1 MRYGILAIALAA
13 AVPAASPAFAA
24 QMPVERAVAN
34 TSARTADNVALD
46 EGRKPAELLNFFGL
60 KRGMQVLDLFGGN
73 GYWAEI
79 IAPTI
84 GPRGRVT
91 VWQPAQFY
99 NEERR
104 KSFIEGAGRN
114 TNVQLISSP
123 FEAPDLPVSAYDFA
137 LINLDYHDV
146 YWQNA
151 QRGIPQMDPQA
162 WLQRLY
168 AAMKPGGIV
177 GVVDHVAPAGV
188 DPRQSVEKLHR
199 IDPAVIVADFQKAG
213 FELEGQSEMLR
224 NPADD
229 HSLSVFDKAIRG
241 KTDRAVFKFRKPKQ
255 AR

>member
-1 MRYGILAIALAA
+1 MRYGFFAIALAA
-13 AVPAASPAFAA
+13 AIPAASPASAA
-24 QMPVERAVAN
+24 QVSVERAVAKAD
-34 TSARTADNVALD
+34 ARTADNVALD
-46 EGRKPAELLNFFGL
+46 VNRKPAELLNFFGL

-104 KSFIEGAGRN
+104 TSFIAGAGRN
-114 TNVQLISSP
+114 NNVQLISSP
-123 FEAPDLPVSAYDFA
+123 FEAPDLLPASYDFA

-146 YWQNA
+146 YWENA
-151 QRGIPQMDPQA
+151 QRGIPRMDPQA

-177 GVVDHVAPAGV
+177 GVVDHVAPSGV

-199 IDPAVIVADFQKAG
+199 IDPAVIVADFQRAG

-255 AR
+255 AQ

>member
-1 MRYGILAIALAA
+1 MRYGLLALALA
-13 AVPAASPAFAA
+13 FSVPASIPAAA
-24 QMPVERAVAN
+24 QVPVERAVAN
-34 TSARTADNVALD
+34 TGARTADNVALD
-46 EGRKPAELLNFFGL
+46 VNRKPAELLNFLGL

-79 IAPTI
+79 IAPTV

-99 NEERR
+99 NQERR
-104 KSFIEGAGRN
+104 TGFIAGAGRN
-114 TNVQLISSP
+114 PNVQLISSP
-123 FEAPDLPVSAYDFA
+123 FEAPDLPAASYDFA

-151 QRGIPQMDPQA
+151 QRGIPRMEPQA

-177 GVVDHVAPAGV
+177 GVVDHVAPTGA
-188 DPRQSVEKLHR
+188 DPRASVEKFHR
-199 IDPAVIVADFQKAG
+199 IDPAVIRADFEKAG
-213 FELEGQSEMLR
+213 FVLEGQSEMLR

-229 HSLSVFDKAIRG
+229 HSLSVFDKTIRG
-241 KTDRAVFKFRKPKQ
+241 KTDRAVFKFRKPKRAQ
-255 AR
+255 

>member
-1 MRYGILAIALAA
+1 MRYGFLAIALAA
-13 AVPAASPAFAA
+13 AIPAASSASAA
-24 QMPVERAVAN
+24 QVSVERAVAN
-34 TSARTADNVALD
+34 TDARTPDNVALD
-46 EGRKPAELLNFFGL
+46 VNRKPAELLNFFGL

-79 IAPTI
+79 IAPTV

-104 KSFIEGAGRN
+104 TSFISGAGRN
-114 TNVQLISSP
+114 KNVQLISSP
-123 FEAPDLPVSAYDFA
+123 FESPDLQPASYDFA

-146 YWQNA
+146 YWENA
-151 QRGIPQMDPQA
+151 QRGIPRMDPQA

-168 AAMKPGGIV
+168 TAMKPGGIV
-177 GVVDHVAPAGV
+177 GVVDHVAPSGV

-213 FELEGQSEMLR
+213 FELDGQSEMLR

-255 AR
+255 AQ

>member
-1 MRYGILAIALAA
+1 MKRFAGVFGFLAVAFLG
-13 AVPAASPAFAA
+13 SPLSAA
-24 QMPVERAVAN
+24 QAPVERAVAN
-34 TSARTADNVALD
+34 TSARSADNVALD
-46 EGRKPAELLNFFGL
+46 ANRKPAELLNFFGL

-79 IAPTI
+79 IAPAV

-104 KSFIEGAGRN
+104 ASFIEGVGRN
-114 TNVQLISSP
+114 RNVQLISSP
-123 FEAPDLPVSAYDFA
+123 MEAPELPPASYDFA

-146 YWQNA
+146 YWENA
-151 QRGIPQMDPQA
+151 ERGIPRMDPQA
-162 WLQRLY
+162 WLQRLH
-168 AAMKPGGIV
+168 AAMKPGGVV
-177 GVVDHVAPAGV
+177 GVVDHVAVNGA

-199 IDPAVIVADFQKAG
+199 IDPAIIVADFQRAG
-213 FELEGQSEMLR
+213 FELDGQSDMLR

-241 KTDRAVFKFRKPKQ
+241 KTDRAVFRFRKPRK
-255 AR
+255 

>member
-1 MRYGILAIALAA
+1 MKRFAGVFGIVAA
-13 AVPAASPAFAA
+13 ALLASSPSPA
-24 QMPVERAVAN
+24 QVPVERAVAD
-34 TSARTADNVALD
+34 TGARTADNVALD
-46 EGRKPAELLNFFGL
+46 VNRKPAELLSFFGL

-104 KSFIEGAGRN
+104 TSFVNGAGKNR
-114 TNVQLISSP
+114 NVQLISSP
-123 FEAPDLPVSAYDFA
+123 FEAPDLLANSYDFA

-151 QRGIPQMDPQA
+151 ERGIPRMDPQA

-168 AAMKPGGIV
+168 VAMKPGGIV
-177 GVVDHVAPAGV
+177 GVVDHVAPVGA

-199 IDPAVIVADFQKAG
+199 IDPAVIRADFEKAG
-213 FELEGQSEMLR
+213 FVLEDQSEMLR

-241 KTDRAVFKFRKPKQ
+241 KTDRAVFKFRKPKRAQ
-255 AR
+255 